1 MNNTEETYKQ
11 LSRFVNN
18 FNSDNEG
25 FVKEFMKDHRTLQQS
40 AGRLFIQCLEAM
52 AELEDHEVDARNEA
66 LRDASKEMIDY
77 YKEEHGYKPSEG
89 LPTI

>member
-1 MNNTEETYKQ
+1 MNNTEETYKE

-18 FNSDNEG
+18 FNCDNEG

-40 AGRLFIQCLEAM
+40 VGRLFIQCLEAM
-52 AELEDHEVDARNEA
+52 AELEDHEVDARNEP
-66 LRDASKEMIDY
+66 LREASKEMIES
-77 YKEEHGYKPSEG
+77 YKKEHGYKPSEG